1 MSIMSDEQIEPIES
15 TVEEVSEPVLNSTG
29 DNDEELRNFGAG
41 IAICAILV
49 LFVGST
55 FAIWNLEVTMES
67 DFTDI
72 KLEYAFDI
80 EGIEL
85 EIDSDGESDDDS
97 VKYDDS
103 DCDCSD
109 TESFFGNLKI
119 LLYLVLASGA
129 FLAYMGHTG
138 EKMEFS
144 TKVIALVAVLSI
156 IIALY
161 TFVSLPSAWQEDMEM
176 ENVDLKFMGSD
187 DHSED
192 GVESEVK
199 GSPGMGYLVAL
210 VPLGLS
216 GYLIKTRGITLEDI
230 TG

>member
-1 MSIMSDEQIEPIES
+1 MSDEQTEPIE
-15 TVEEVSEPVLNSTG
+15 TMTEETSEPVVASAGN
-29 DNDEELRNFGAG
+29 NDDELRNFGAG
-41 IAICAILV
+41 IALCAILV
-49 LFVGST
+49 LFVSSS
-55 FAIWNLEVTMES
+55 FVIWNLELESKS
-67 DFTDI
+67 DFGTIEGDYI
-72 KLEYAFDI
+72 FNVDEVDI
-80 EGIEL
+80 EV
-85 EIDSDGESDDDS
+85 GEMETDF
-97 VKYDDS
+97 KYDDS

-129 FLAYMGHTG
+129 FLAYIGHTG

-144 TKVIALVAVLSI
+144 AKVIASVAVLSI

-161 TFVSLPSAWQEDMEM
+161 TFVSLPSAWQEDMEI
-176 ENVDLKFMGSD
+176 ENTELKFMGSD
-187 DHSED
+187 DYSEGD
-192 GVESEVK
+192 YETEVK

-210 VPLGLS
+210 VPLALS